1 LVFPMGVGGIDANFL
16 SIHTP
21 PWVPYSPPQPLH
33 PCLLEYILFNMESYK
48 LYKVGCRGGGRVS
61 PGRGGD
67 RGYGT
72 IGYYRVLPSDRGT
85 PDTHGECS
93 MVYPRGE
100 TAA

>member
-33 PCLLEYILFNMESYK
+33 PVLVIYKYEFKVYILSITEYR
-48 LYKVGCRGGGRVS
+48 LGGGRVS

>member
-1 LVFPMGVGGIDANFL
+1 VDIL
-16 SIHTP
+16 SPIALYTP
-21 PWVPYSPPQPLH
+21 PPPPSNPRYSLKISI
-33 PCLLEYILFNMESYK
+33 LITREYEFPEA
-48 LYKVGCRGGGRVS
+48 VGRRGGGRVS